1 MWFSLRL
8 LLVHILRI
16 YFAYLF
22 LSLISWVPAA
32 PWSIPAEPIVMKPST
47 VLFCDR
53 ICRLHA
59 SRCCSP
65 TPTPQHLYNKTW
77 QLGATLYIKL
87 PATRF
92 SLLMLSLNHSSVT
105 PIQCCQV
112 SLLTCTATTVTTN
125 VPNVTPSLFSS
136 STTQSKFL
144 AVQVPSL
151 TKCHADP
158 ILSSSITS
166 SIQTPSVT
174 PIVLSR
180 SSDLQIQAP
189 IAPSVTPFTLSSS
202 STPSRKAPSVLRF
215 ADSTVQF

>member
-16 YFAYLF
+16 YFVYLF
-22 LSLISWVPAA
+22 LSLISCVTATPRF
-32 PWSIPAEPIVMKPST
+32 IPADPIVTKPST

-65 TPTPQHLYNKTW
+65 PTPQHHYNKVW
-77 QLGATLYIKL
+77 QLNATLYIKL

-92 SLLMLSLNHSSVT
+92 SLLMLSLNHLSVT
-105 PIQCCQV
+105 PIQCCKV
-112 SLLTCTATTVTTN
+112 SLLTSTSTTVTTN
-125 VPNVTPSLFSS
+125 VPNVTPSLMSS
-136 STTQSKFL
+136 STTRS
-144 AVQVPSL
+144 VQVPSF
-151 TKCHADP
+151 KECHADP

-174 PIVLSR
+174 PILLF
-180 SSDLQIQAP
+180 SSSALQIQAP
-189 IAPSVTPFTLSSS
+189 IASSVTPFILSSS
-202 STPSRKAPSVLRF
+202 STPSRKNPSVLRF